1 MAMVMQIA
9 KTNIENGERIEIST
23 ALLLPTDVVVQNS
36 VSVLEP
42 LVIRYNDLNVEQ
54 QLLIQNLHSQHLYKL
69 QTKDNTNNNNNGG
82 QRVVLIEPTIDNLD
96 SISILPIGNIGM
108 IQRRVVERENN
119 NDSYNCKFNINIK
132 AKTGS
137 TSGTFILIEVFATR
151 SIQKNEILTINLP
164 SI

>member
-1 MAMVMQIA
+1 M
-9 KTNIENGERIEIST
+9 
-23 ALLLPTDVVVQNS
+23 PTTTIYN
-36 VSVLEP
+36 SVLEP

-69 QTKDNTNNNNNGG
+69 QTKHNTNNGG
-82 QRVVLIEPTIDNLD
+82 QRVVLITEPTIDNLD

-108 IQRRVVERENN
+108 IQRRVVERENNNN